1 MTPYGKKR
9 LVKGNLYTYLL
20 SMLSIICAILLVFSA
35 LQLTSQIWQHNND
48 PLWLSHYI
56 EMHDS
61 VFLVKVLLSLSLL
74 ITVGF
79 PRQFISFFCGV
90 AFGAVSGT
98 LLAWLLTL
106 LASIIAYG
114 FARGPLRILT
124 YQVLKNR
131 LAAFQARLTTQ
142 SFKKILFIRLFPIG
156 SNVVTNM
163 LAGSLR
169 VPFASF
175 ILASALGFLPQTLF
189 FALLGSGMRYVLD
202 WQQPIQIICLII
214 SILLVL
220 SLVGVLKKKKS
231 TYQ

>member
-1 MTPYGKKR
+1 M
-9 LVKGNLYTYLL
+9 KGNLYTFVL
-20 SMLSIICAILLVFSA
+20 SVLSIMCTILLVFSA
-35 LQLTSQIWQHNND
+35 LQVTSQIWQHNDD

-56 EMHDS
+56 EIHDS

-90 AFGAVSGT
+90 AFGAVNGT

-106 LASIIAYG
+106 FASTLAYG
-114 FARGPLRILT
+114 FARGPLRLLT
-124 YQVLKNR
+124 RKVLKNR
-131 LAAFQARLTTQ
+131 LVDFQARLTTQ
-142 SFKKILFIRLFPIG
+142 SFKKILLIRLFPIG

-169 VPFASF
+169 VPFTSF
-175 ILASALGFLPQTLF
+175 VLASALGFLPQTLF

-220 SLVGVLKKKKS
+220 SLIGVLKKKN
-231 TYQ
+231 QHADE